1 MSDRDPLSYR
11 PAELLMS
18 LLGYV
23 HDAEGDVPVDEL
35 IEYHSNEDRPFRTVD
50 AALRDLVAYGAL
62 HVVGRRPG
70 RSAGAVRVTP
80 LGRCW
85 IDREP
90 LPPLPGTEA
99 S

>member
-23 HDAEGDVPVDEL
+23 ADASDDVPVDEL

-50 AALRDLVAYGAL
+50 AAIRDLTAYGAF

-70 RSAGAVRVTP
+70 RAAGVIRLTP

-85 IDREP
+85 IDGDD
-90 LPPLPGTEA
+90 LPPLPGAER
-99 S
+99 